1 MRHPPSQQRFFL
13 LLIICNLGILL
24 TINQFKMKKLLL
36 PILLLPMILLGQKN
50 NNGKV
55 YDKHPAIDI
64 VEQFTEAWISG
75 DTETLKNLT
84 GEGFK
89 MGSSMNNNP
98 NYKGGDIGNLIGQST
113 WMSSNFVNISLKNRG
128 QAYSDAIESKRSG
141 LIVQTF
147 QEFIAWDKNN
157 AFKLKTPFNA
167 TFVFDKNGEKIV
179 RFWWSDNQAAWQK
192 WNLSRQTI
200 KNGTIYKDHPY
211 IGKVREIWYNL
222 AMGNLDKV
230 WKDFSPNARIYD
242 INQIGN
248 EYSNLKDWQQF
259 VGEVFS
265 EFDFVS
271 IDEVGYPDYIDYEG
285 NGGTVLAWYNMTMKS
300 KKTKKNIVLKFHSQ
314 HDFNESGMISLET
327 LYYNGNL
334 LKQ

>member
-1 MRHPPSQQRFFL
+1 
-13 LLIICNLGILL
+13 
-24 TINQFKMKKLLL
+24 MKKLLL

>member
-1 MRHPPSQQRFFL
+1 MKKS
-13 LLIICNLGILL
+13 LL
-24 TINQFKMKKLLL
+24 TLLFL
-36 PILLLPMILLGQKN
+36 PLILWGQKN

-55 YDKHPAIDI
+55 FDKHPAIDI
-64 VEQFTEAWISG
+64 VDQFTAAWISG

-98 NYKGGDIGNLIGQST
+98 NYKGGDINNLLGQST
-113 WMSSNFVNISLKNRG
+113 WMSNNFVNISLKDRG
-128 QAYSDAIESKRSG
+128 QAYSDAIEYKRSG
-141 LIVQTF
+141 LFVQTF

-157 AFKLKTPFNA
+157 GFKIRTPFNA
-167 TFVFDKNGEKIV
+167 TFVFDKKGEKIV

-211 IGKVREIWYNL
+211 IGKVRQIWYNL
-222 AMGNLDKV
+222 AQGNLDKV
-230 WKDFSPNARIYD
+230 WKDFTLNARIND
-242 INQIGN
+242 ANSIDQ
-248 EYSNLKDWQQF
+248 EAKSLKEHQAY

-265 EFDFVS
+265 QFEFVS

-285 NGGTVLAWYNMTMKS
+285 NGGVVLAWYNMTLKS
-300 KKTKKNIVLKFHSQ
+300 KKTNKNIVLKFHSQ
-314 HDFNESGMISLET
+314 HDFNEEGMIVLET
-327 LYYNGNL
+327 LYYNDRL
-334 LKQ
+334 LN

>member
-1 MRHPPSQQRFFL
+1 
-13 LLIICNLGILL
+13 
-24 TINQFKMKKLLL
+24 MKKLLL
-36 PILLLPMILLGQKN
+36 AFLLLPMILLGQKN

-75 DTETLKNLT
+75 DTVTLKNLT

-179 RFWWSDNQAAWQK
+179 RFWWSDFG
-192 WNLSRQTI
+192 LLTTLLHG
-200 KNGTIYKDHPY
+200 KNGIYQDRQLKMEPY
-211 IGKVREIWYNL
+211 
-222 AMGNLDKV
+222 
-230 WKDFSPNARIYD
+230 
-242 INQIGN
+242 
-248 EYSNLKDWQQF
+248 
-259 VGEVFS
+259 
-265 EFDFVS
+265 
-271 IDEVGYPDYIDYEG
+271 
-285 NGGTVLAWYNMTMKS
+285 T
-300 KKTKKNIVLKFHSQ
+300 KTTH
-314 HDFNESGMISLET
+314 T
-327 LYYNGNL
+327 
-334 LKQ
+334 